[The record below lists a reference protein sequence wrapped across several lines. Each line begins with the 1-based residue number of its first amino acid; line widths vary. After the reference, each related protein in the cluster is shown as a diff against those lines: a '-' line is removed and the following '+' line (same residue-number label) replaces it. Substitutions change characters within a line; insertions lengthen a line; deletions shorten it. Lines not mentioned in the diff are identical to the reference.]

1 MISYQAVSDLHMID
15 PGQTVTADYYVSE
28 ILMKTL
34 SATYKRKRK
43 TGSIVQ
49 RKMMPNMSNS
59 IYQQGSAPV
68 HHSRKSQEW
77 LKNNLPSFGEKGI
90 WPGNSPD
97 LSPIENVWAIVKND
111 MHSMTPPSNLEIL
124 VNNIKLAWSRLSPDI
139 LANMMG
145 CQVE

>member
-1 MISYQAVSDLHMID
+1 
-15 PGQTVTADYYVSE
+15 
-28 ILMKTL
+28 
-34 SATYKRKRK
+34 
-43 TGSIVQ
+43 
-49 RKMMPNMSNS
+49 MPNMSNS
-59 IYQQGSAPV
+59 IYQQDGAPT

-111 MHSMTPPSNLEIL
+111 MDSMTPPNNLKIL

-139 LANMMG
+139 LANMYDG
-145 CQVE
+145 SQVE